1 MQKRIAAVAVA
12 FAVSLA
18 APVAHAQDAAG
29 AEVLFRQGHQLFEA
43 KKYAEACP
51 KFAESYRLDP
61 VSGALLALASCHEAE
76 GKLASAWAEYVDVVA
91 RARREGKNDRADAA
105 QQRAN
110 TLEPKLAHI
119 TIALGQGADVAGLQV
134 KRDGIVIGPAT
145 FGTALPVD
153 HGEHTVEASAPG
165 HQAFTKKLT
174 VQDGANETV
183 AIPVLPATTTEAPPV
198 VPPPQPPPQPQ
209 QQSQQQPQ
217 PAPDQGA
224 RPFPARTLGIVAGAV
239 GVVTMGVGGYF
250 GLQAISKND
259 DSNTMGCTGDVCTG
273 AGKTARMDAVS
284 AGNTST
290 ILFVVGGVLTA
301 AGVVLFIVGGSSSG
315 EAKPAVAAAP
325 AVGPGTGG
333 VALSGR
339 F

>member
-29 AEVLFRQGHQLFEA
+29 AEVLFRQAHQLFEA

-51 KFAESYRLDP
+51 KFAESYHLDP

-134 KRDGIVIGPAT
+134 KRDGLVIGPAT

-153 HGEHTVEASAPG
+153 HGEHTIEASAPG
-165 HQAFTKKLT
+165 HHAFTKKLT

-183 AIPVLPATTTEAPPV
+183 AIPVLPATGAEVPPV
-198 VPPPQPPPQPQ
+198 VPQQPQPQ
-209 QQSQQQPQ
+209 QPG
-217 PAPDQGA
+217 PDQGATGA
-224 RPFPARTLGIVAGAV
+224 RPFPARTLGIVAGAL
-239 GVVTMGVGGYF
+239 GVVTMGIGGFF
-250 GLQAISKND
+250 GLQAIGKNN
-259 DSNTMGCTGDVCTG
+259 DSNTMGCNGDVCTG

-301 AGVVLFIVGGSSSG
+301 AGVVLFIVGGSSASGG

-325 AVGPGTGG
+325 AVGPGSGG
-333 VALSGR
+333 FALSGR